1 MPNEPYVY
9 ETVLDMCSVDFTGHW
24 QPGAIFRAMQEAGD
38 GHCHVLDL
46 TFERLRGLGVAWVLS
61 RARLHMEEYP
71 VLGQHVAVRTWPG
84 KTKHMFFPRYYTFET
99 EGRTLGC
106 ASALFVLMDLDERKI
121 APVSRLGEAM
131 PEYDIPAP
139 LPFPGNLR
147 ALDGP
152 VSRHEYLPVYTD
164 LDMNQ
169 NVNNTRYVDWF
180 MNQFPVEKHRRQML
194 GDLLVHY
201 NAEVTPEEKLVM
213 EVCQAGEASTL
224 RGLHGDTVCFAVEG
238 LWRDRA

>member
-84 KTKHMFFPRYYTFET
+84 KTKHMFF
-99 EGRTLGC
+99 
-106 ASALFVLMDLDERKI
+106 SALL
-121 APVSRLGEAM
+121 
-131 PEYDIPAP
+131 
-139 LPFPGNLR
+139 
-147 ALDGP
+147 
-152 VSRHEYLPVYTD
+152 YL
-164 LDMNQ
+164 
-169 NVNNTRYVDWF
+169 
-180 MNQFPVEKHRRQML
+180 
-194 GDLLVHY
+194 
-201 NAEVTPEEKLVM
+201 
-213 EVCQAGEASTL
+213 
-224 RGLHGDTVCFAVEG
+224 
-238 LWRDRA
+238 

>member
-71 VLGQHVAVRTWPG
+71 VLDQHVTVRTWPG

-99 EGRTLGC
+99 EGRTLGL
-106 ASALFVLMDLDERKI
+106 SLI
-121 APVSRLGEAM
+121 H
-131 PEYDIPAP
+131 I
-139 LPFPGNLR
+139 
-147 ALDGP
+147 
-152 VSRHEYLPVYTD
+152 
-164 LDMNQ
+164 
-169 NVNNTRYVDWF
+169 
-180 MNQFPVEKHRRQML
+180 
-194 GDLLVHY
+194 
-201 NAEVTPEEKLVM
+201 
-213 EVCQAGEASTL
+213 
-224 RGLHGDTVCFAVEG
+224 
-238 LWRDRA
+238 

>member
-84 KTKHMFFPRYYTFET
+84 KTRHMFFPRYYT
-99 EGRTLGC
+99 L
-106 ASALFVLMDLDERKI
+106 SLI
-121 APVSRLGEAM
+121 H
-131 PEYDIPAP
+131 I
-139 LPFPGNLR
+139 
-147 ALDGP
+147 
-152 VSRHEYLPVYTD
+152 
-164 LDMNQ
+164 
-169 NVNNTRYVDWF
+169 
-180 MNQFPVEKHRRQML
+180 
-194 GDLLVHY
+194 
-201 NAEVTPEEKLVM
+201 
-213 EVCQAGEASTL
+213 
-224 RGLHGDTVCFAVEG
+224 
-238 LWRDRA
+238 

>member
-1 MPNEPYVY
+1 M
-9 ETVLDMCSVDFTGHW
+9 
-24 QPGAIFRAMQEAGD
+24 
-38 GHCHVLDL
+38 
-46 TFERLRGLGVAWVLS
+46 
-61 RARLHMEEYP
+61 
-71 VLGQHVAVRTWPG
+71 LGQHVAVRTWPG

-106 ASALFVLMDLDERKI
+106 ASTLFVLMDLDERKI

-169 NVNNTRYVDWF
+169 HVNNTRYVDWF

-194 GDLLVHY
+194 SDLLVHY

-224 RGLHGDTVCFAVEG
+224 RGLHGDTICFAVEG